1 MTDHL
6 PRPTAQVEPYVE
18 ALGIDG
24 AIEFLLAFGGA
35 EIYITAHPKS
45 RGQVTQVV
53 GRRGAARLA
62 EISHRLPRRVPLAK
76 RWIAAVLFAKGLSKA
91 DIARKLHMTEVT
103 IRSWLNKAPGP
114 SGETGKDQGG
124 PTQLSLF

>member
-1 MTDHL
+1 MTEPL

-18 ALGIDG
+18 ALGYDG
-24 AIEFLLAFGGA
+24 AIAFLLAFGGA

-45 RGQVTQVV
+45 RGQVVEVV
-53 GRRGAARLA
+53 GRRGAAKLA
-62 EISHRLPRRVPLAK
+62 AIAHRLPRRVPLAK
-76 RWIAAVLFAKGLSKA
+76 RWIAAVLFARGLSKA

-103 IRSWLNKAPGP
+103 IRSWLNKAPGA
-114 SGETGKDQGG
+114 SGETGTDPDG

>member
-1 MTDHL
+1 MSEHL

-18 ALGIDG
+18 ALGHDG
-24 AIEFLLAFGGA
+24 AVDFLLAFGGA

-45 RGQVTQVV
+45 RGQVIEVV
-53 GRRGAARLA
+53 GRRGAERLTEVA
-62 EISHRLPRRVPLAK
+62 HRLPRRVPLAK

-91 DIARKLHMTEVT
+91 EIARKLHMTEVT
-103 IRSWLNKAPGP
+103 IRAWLNKTPGP
-114 SGETGKDQGG
+114 GSRSGSDPEG